1 MSSPTPSSHRA
12 GQRAAGSPAPTAADL
27 LRDVPAFA
35 ALSAQAREQLAARCE
50 LRTFRT
56 GAPLVPP
63 DGRWSGLGVVLSGTA
78 QLLDERHGSIAI
90 DTLAVGAVFG
100 HESLLSDQ
108 PFPYNAYATSDCTAL
123 ILARAAFDDW
133 LSSRPALLHEMRE
146 SASRSERRT
155 FLAGSML
162 ATVLDPGSIESAA
175 AAMREFNLAPGETLV
190 TEGRPATEVFVVRA
204 GRLRVTQGGGDPLAW
219 VETGD
224 IVDETG
230 TIPALARQAS
240 LIAETECRIYAVAAD
255 VFRALSVGQKTGR
268 MDALIAAGRRS
279 EPDSSQGDSPAEEE
293 AAAVLRWT
301 EPEYRPPPPRFP
313 WLKRYPSVRQQSSMD
328 CGAACLA
335 TICRYYG
342 KRVSLN
348 RMRALARVGTSGASM
363 LHLMH
368 AAREIGFEAV
378 PILSTLEHLK
388 SSHLPAL
395 INWKGYHWI
404 VVYAVN
410 ETRVTVADPGG
421 GVMRIPVDEFVK
433 SWTRYT
439 LFMRPTPRFAE
450 FEESRPTLAQ
460 FWPYLTPHRRTLFEL
475 GAASLTIQLLAM
487 LFPLFTKFVIDEVI
501 VPERPRWL
509 AAAVAGL
516 IAAVLLQWAVA
527 WARQRLLIAVSYRV
541 NLKLITDF
549 YRHVLRLPLPFF
561 EHRRVGDIVSRLDEN
576 TKITSFFTTTGVE
589 FFIDSTT
596 ALLYFGLMLY
606 YNVWLTS
613 IAAMFFV
620 LHFVNIYVLTPRLQQ
635 GYRELFERGAELE
648 SHNIEALS
656 GLRTIRT
663 LGVEHYIR
671 ATWENLFARATNAY
685 FGTLKYGIAS
695 GLASEFV
702 NLAGSVAVLFFGARL
717 VLQGEVTVGALVAFT
732 VLAQGVM
739 QPITKLVGS
748 WDQLQETLNAVERLN
763 DVYESPAEATDEPGN
778 DLVILPAM
786 NGHVQF
792 EDVTFRYDPE
802 GRNVL
807 QNIDLDIHAGQRVA
821 FVGRS
826 GSGKST
832 LVKLLL
838 GFYRPTTGRI
848 LVDGFDLTD
857 VWLPSLRRQIGVV
870 PQSSFLFHGTVRDN
884 IAQGRPDAT
893 AADVEWA
900 ATMAHAHEFIVRL
913 PQGYQ
918 TVLAE
923 QAKTLSGGQRQRIA
937 IARAILQQPRMILLD
952 EATSALD
959 NESERRFMQNFEAAF
974 PRRTVLMI
982 AHRLST
988 VRHADL
994 IVVLDR
1000 GTIIEQGTHD
1010 ELMASRGLYY
1020 FISTQQLNL

>member
-1 MSSPTPSSHRA
+1 MSTPPPSA
-12 GQRAAGSPAPTAADL
+12 AADL
-27 LRDVPAFA
+27 LRDVPAFTG
-35 ALSAQAREQLAARCE
+35 LSAQAREELAGRSE
-50 LRTFRT
+50 LRTFRA
-56 GAPLVPP
+56 GAALVPP
-63 DGRWSGLGVVLSGTA
+63 SGRWSGLGVLLSGTA
-78 QLLDERHGSIAI
+78 QLLDERHGSIPI
-90 DTLAVGAVFG
+90 DTLATGAVFG

-108 PFPYNAYATSDCTAL
+108 PFPYHVYATTDCTAL
-123 ILARAAFDDW
+123 LLSRAAFEDW
-133 LSSRPALLHEMRE
+133 LASRPALLRDMRE
-146 SASRSERRT
+146 AAARFERRT

-162 ATVLDPGSIESAA
+162 ATVLDAGAIESAA
-175 AAMREFNLAPGETLV
+175 AAMRELRLVPGESLV
-190 TEGRPATEVFVVRA
+190 TEGRPATDVYVVRA
-204 GRLRVTQGGGDPLAW
+204 GRLRVTHGGGDTLAL
-219 VETGD
+219 VEAGD
-224 IVDETG
+224 VVDETG
-230 TIPALARQAS
+230 SLPTLARQAG
-240 LIAETECRIYAVAAD
+240 LIAETECRIYALPAEA
-255 VFRALSVGQKTGR
+255 FRALVGEQKPGR
-268 MDALIAAGRRS
+268 MEALLAAGRS
-279 EPDSSQGDSPAEEE
+279 GAADSRGSDGPAEEE

-301 EPEYRPPPPRFP
+301 QPEYRPPPARFP
-313 WLKRYPSVRQQSSMD
+313 WLRRYPSVRQQSSMD

-335 TICRYYG
+335 TLCRYYG

-348 RMRALARVGTSGASM
+348 RMRAMARVGTAGASM
-363 LHLMH
+363 LHLMQ
-368 AAREIGFEAV
+368 AAREIGFDVV

-388 SSHLPAL
+388 SNHLPAL

-404 VVYAVN
+404 VVYAVHD
-410 ETRVTVADPGG
+410 TRVTVADPGE
-421 GVMRIPVDEFVK
+421 GVITIPIDEFMK

-450 FEESRPTLAQ
+450 LEESRPTLAQ
-460 FWPYLTPHRRTLFEL
+460 FWPYLTPYRRTLIEL
-475 GAASLTIQLLAM
+475 GAASLAIQLLAM
-487 LFPLFTKFVIDEVI
+487 LLPLFTKFVIDEVI
-501 VPERPRWL
+501 VPQRARWL
-509 AAAVAGL
+509 AAALAGV
-516 IAAVLLQWAVA
+516 IAAVLLQWAVS

-541 NLKLITDF
+541 NLRLITDF

-561 EHRRVGDIVSRLDEN
+561 ERRRVGDVVSRLEEN

-589 FFIDSTT
+589 FFIDATT
-596 ALLYFGLMLY
+596 AVLYFGLMLY
-606 YNVWLTS
+606 YNVWLTGV
-613 IAAMFFV
+613 AALFFV
-620 LHFVNIYVLTPRLQQ
+620 LHFVNISVITPRLRE
-635 GYRELFERGAELE
+635 GYREMFQHGAELE
-648 SHNIEALS
+648 SHNIEALT

-671 ATWENLFARATNAY
+671 SRWQHLFARATNAY
-685 FGTLKYGIAS
+685 FGVLKYVIAS
-695 GLASEFV
+695 GLASQLV
-702 NLAGSVAVLFFGARL
+702 NLAGTVAVLFFGARL

-739 QPITKLVGS
+739 QPITKLVAS
-748 WDQLQETLNAVERLN
+748 WDQLQEALNAVERLN
-763 DVYESPAEATDEPGN
+763 DVYESPAEVTDEPG
-778 DLVILPAM
+778 DELVVLPAL

-792 EDVTFRYDPE
+792 EDVTYRYDPD

-807 QNIDLDIHAGQRVA
+807 QNIDLDIHSGQRVA

-884 IAQGRPDAT
+884 IAQGRPEAST
-893 AADVEWA
+893 SEVEWA
-900 ATMAHAHEFIVRL
+900 ATLAHAHEFIVRL

-918 TVLAE
+918 TVLTE
-923 QAKTLSGGQRQRIA
+923 QAANVSGGQRQRIA
-937 IARAILQQPRMILLD
+937 IARAILQRPRMILLD

-959 NESERRFMQNFEAAF
+959 NESERRCMQNFDAAF
-974 PRRTVLMI
+974 PGRTVLMI

-1000 GTIIEQGTHD
+1000 GTIIERGTHD
-1010 ELMASRGLYY
+1010 ELMANRGLYY

>member
-1 MSSPTPSSHRA
+1 MSTL
-12 GQRAAGSPAPTAADL
+12 PAAADL
-27 LRDVPAFA
+27 LRDVAVFA
-35 ALSAQAREQLAARCE
+35 DLSAQAREELVARSE
-50 LRTFRT
+50 LRTFRA
-56 GAPLVPP
+56 GAALVPAG
-63 DGRWSGLGVVLSGTA
+63 GRWSGLGVVLSGTA
-78 QLLDERHGSIAI
+78 QLVDERHGSVPI
-90 DTLAVGAVFG
+90 DTLAAGAVFG

-108 PFPYNAYATSDCTAL
+108 PFPYHAYATTDCTAL
-123 ILARAAFDDW
+123 LLSRVAFEDW
-133 LSSRPALLHEMRE
+133 LASRPALLRTMRE
-146 SASRSERRT
+146 SADRVERRT

-162 ATVLDPGSIESAA
+162 ATVLDAGGIESAA
-175 AAMREFNLAPGETLV
+175 SAMRELQLSPGESLV
-190 TEGRPATEVFVVRA
+190 TEGRPVTDVYVVRA
-204 GRLRVTQGGGDPLAW
+204 GRLRVTQGGSDTLAL

-224 IVDETG
+224 VIDETG

-240 LIAETECRIYAVAAD
+240 LIAETECRVYAMGAQAFAVLAGE
-255 VFRALSVGQKTGR
+255 RKTGR
-268 MDALIAAGRRS
+268 MDALLAAGRS
-279 EPDSSQGDSPAEEE
+279 GAATPTPGEAPAEEE

-301 EPEYRPPPPRFP
+301 QPEYHPPPARFS

-335 TICRYYG
+335 TLCRYYG

-348 RMRALARVGTSGASM
+348 RMRAMARVGTAGASM
-363 LHLMH
+363 LHLMQ

-388 SSHLPAL
+388 GNHLPAL
-395 INWKGYHWI
+395 INWKGYHWV
-404 VVYAVN
+404 VVYAV
-410 ETRVTVADPGG
+410 TDTYVTVADPGEG
-421 GVMRIPVDEFVK
+421 TVRVPMDTFMK

-439 LFMRPTPRFAE
+439 LFVRPTPRFAE

-475 GAASLTIQLLAM
+475 GAASLTIQLLA
-487 LFPLFTKFVIDEVI
+487 LLLPLFTKFVIDEVI
-501 VPERPRWL
+501 VPQRPRWL
-509 AAAVAGL
+509 MAALAGVSG
-516 IAAVLLQWAVA
+516 AVLLQWAVS
-527 WARQRLLIAVSYRV
+527 WARQRLLMAVSYRV

-561 EHRRVGDIVSRLDEN
+561 EHRRVGDVISRLEEN

-596 ALLYFGLMLY
+596 AVLYFGLMLY
-606 YNVWLTS
+606 YNVWLTG
-613 IAAMFFV
+613 IAALFFV
-620 LHFVNIYVLTPRLQQ
+620 LHFVNIYVITPRLQQ
-635 GYRELFERGAELE
+635 GYREMFEHGADLE
-648 SHNIEALS
+648 SLNIEALT

-663 LGVEHYIR
+663 LGVELYIR
-671 ATWENLFARATNAY
+671 SRWQHLFARATNAY
-685 FGTLKYGIAS
+685 FGVLKYVIAS
-695 GLASEFV
+695 GLASQFV
-702 NLAGSVAVLFFGARL
+702 NLAGTVAVLFFGARL
-717 VLQGEVTVGALVAFT
+717 VLQNEVTVGALVAFT
-732 VLAQGVM
+732 LLVQGAM
-739 QPITKLVGS
+739 QPITKLVGA

-763 DVYESPAEATDEPGN
+763 DVYESAAEAPEEPGD
-778 DLVILPAM
+778 DLVVLPAL
-786 NGHVQF
+786 NGHLQF

-807 QNIDLDIHAGQRVA
+807 QNIDLEIHRGQRVA

-884 IAQGRPDAT
+884 IAQGRPDASV
-893 AADVEWA
+893 ADVEWA

-918 TVLAE
+918 TVLTE
-923 QAKTLSGGQRQRIA
+923 QAANLSGGQRQRIA
-937 IARAILQQPRMILLD
+937 IARAILQRPRMILLD

-959 NESERRFMQNFEAAF
+959 NESERRFMQNFDTAF
-974 PRRTVLMI
+974 PGRTVLMI

-1000 GTIIEQGTHD
+1000 GTIIERGTHD
-1010 ELMASRGLYY
+1010 ELMANRGLYY

>member
-1 MSSPTPSSHRA
+1 MSAPTP
-12 GQRAAGSPAPTAADL
+12 PAAADL
-27 LRDVPAFA
+27 LRDVPAFTD
-35 ALSAQAREQLAARCE
+35 LSAQAREELARRSE
-50 LRTFRT
+50 LRTFRA
-56 GAPLVPP
+56 GAALVPP
-63 DGRWSGLGVVLSGTA
+63 GGRWSGLGVVLSGTA
-78 QLLDERHGSIAI
+78 QLVDERHGSIPI
-90 DTLAVGAVFG
+90 DTLAAGAVFG

-108 PFPYNAYATSDCTAL
+108 PFAYHAYATTDCTVL
-123 ILARAAFDDW
+123 LLSRAAFEDW
-133 LSSRPALLHEMRE
+133 LASRPALLRGMRE
-146 SASRSERRT
+146 SASRVERRT

-162 ATVLDPGSIESAA
+162 ATVLDAAAIESAA
-175 AAMREFNLAPGETLV
+175 AAMRERRLAPGESLV
-190 TEGRPATEVFVVRA
+190 TEGQPAADVYVVRA
-204 GRLRVTQGGGDPLAW
+204 GRLRVTQGGGDTLAW

-224 IVDETG
+224 VVDESG
-230 TIPALARQAS
+230 VIPALSRQGS
-240 LIAETECRIYAVAAD
+240 LIAETECRIYAMAAEA
-255 VFRALSVGQKTGR
+255 FRVLVSNQKTGR
-268 MDALIAAGRRS
+268 MDALIAASRS
-279 EPDSSQGDSPAEEE
+279 AAAASTPRDGAAEEE

-301 EPEYRPPPPRFP
+301 QPEYRPPPARFP

-335 TICRYYG
+335 AICRYYG

-348 RMRALARVGTSGASM
+348 RMRAMSRVSTAGASM

-388 SSHLPAL
+388 SNHLPAL
-395 INWKGYHWI
+395 VNWKGYHWI
-404 VVYAVN
+404 VVYAVHDA
-410 ETRVTVADPGG
+410 RVIVADPGE
-421 GVMRIPVDEFVK
+421 GVIRVPTDEFMK
-433 SWTRYT
+433 SWTRYA

-450 FEESRPTLAQ
+450 LEESRPTLAQ
-460 FWPYLTPHRRTLFEL
+460 FWPYLTPHRRMLVEL

-487 LFPLFTKFVIDEVI
+487 LLPLFTKFVIDEVI

-509 AAAVAGL
+509 AAALAGV
-516 IAAVLLQWAVA
+516 IAAVLLQWAVS

-541 NLKLITDF
+541 NLRLITDF

-561 EHRRVGDIVSRLDEN
+561 ERRRVGDVISRLEEN

-596 ALLYFGLMLY
+596 AVLYFGLMLY
-606 YNVWLTS
+606 YNAWLTGV
-613 IAAMFFV
+613 AALFFV
-620 LHFVNIYVLTPRLQQ
+620 LHFVNIYVITPRLQQ
-635 GYRELFERGAELE
+635 GYREMFEHGAQLE
-648 SHNIEALS
+648 SHNIESLT

-671 ATWENLFARATNAY
+671 SRWQHLFARATNAY
-685 FGTLKYGIAS
+685 FGVLKYVIAS
-695 GLASEFV
+695 GLAGQVV
-702 NLAGSVAVLFFGARL
+702 NLSGTVAVLFFGARL
-717 VLQGEVTVGALVAFT
+717 VLQGELTVGALVAFT

-748 WDQLQETLNAVERLN
+748 WDQLQETLNAIERLN
-763 DVYESPAEATDEPGN
+763 DVYESPAEATEEPGD
-778 DLVILPAM
+778 DLVVLPAL

-807 QNIDLDIHAGQRVA
+807 QNIDLDIHRGQRVA

-857 VWLPSLRRQIGVV
+857 VWLPSLRRQVGVV

-884 IAQGRPDAT
+884 IAQGRPEASVSE
-893 AADVEWA
+893 VEWA
-900 ATMAHAHEFIVRL
+900 AAMAHAHEFIVRL

-918 TVLAE
+918 TVLTE
-923 QAKTLSGGQRQRIA
+923 QASNLSGGQRQRIA
-937 IARAILQQPRMILLD
+937 IARAILQRPRMILLD

-959 NESERRFMQNFEAAF
+959 NESERRFMQNFDAAF
-974 PRRTVLMI
+974 PGRTVLMI